1 MDEHRS
7 DVTHQPDP
15 AHGAG
20 RAHPA
25 APATGPVAGAAPGS
39 EAGGRKPALEG
50 AAAAE
55 AAAAVIAGD
64 GHPNPLPG
72 GASPHP
78 LDFARRLEG
87 KLVFTPGPTEVSPRV
102 REAMALPVA
111 NSDLDPEFAGL
122 YRATCAALQQL
133 LHTRHDVLILA
144 GEGLLGLEAAIA
156 SLVEPGDR
164 VLALA
169 NGLYGHGF
177 ADFARDY
184 GADVT
189 VFEADDRRPLDPDAL
204 RRFLRDQRPFKLATL
219 VHCETPTG
227 LTNPVDRLLPVL
239 HEHGIL
245 TVMDSVSAIAA
256 EPLETDAWHAD
267 VVLGG
272 SQKALS
278 APPGLAFLSVSPAAW
293 QAMERRRQKIR
304 GVYLNLLLWREQWL
318 ERGIFPY
325 TPSTSDVY
333 ALHAAVEAALAE
345 GEHARLARHDRLARA
360 IRAAG
365 EAAGLEL
372 YPDPRAAARS
382 VTAWLIPEPLRAR
395 DEEIRRAMWE
405 RHGVMIAGS
414 WGAGAGRIW
423 RAGHMGENARP
434 EKAQRFV
441 AALTATLAE
450 FGWKLPGDP
459 EAACREVLASQP

>member
-1 MDEHRS
+1 MD
-7 DVTHQPDP
+7 
-15 AHGAG
+15 
-20 RAHPA
+20 
-25 APATGPVAGAAPGS
+25 
-39 EAGGRKPALEG
+39 
-50 AAAAE
+50 
-55 AAAAVIAGD
+55 
-64 GHPNPLPG
+64 PNLL
-72 GASPHP
+72 A
-78 LDFARRLEG
+78 FARRLEER
-87 KLVFTPGPTEVSPRV
+87 LVFTPGPTEVSPRV

-111 NSDLDPEFAGL
+111 NSDLDPDFAAL
-122 YRATCAALQQL
+122 YRATCAGLQEL
-133 LHTRHDVLILA
+133 LHTRSDVLILA

-184 GADVT
+184 GAEVT
-189 VFEADDRRPLDPDAL
+189 VFEAPDRQPLDPDAL
-204 RRFLRDQRPFKLATL
+204 RRFLRDQKPFKLATL

-227 LTNPVDRLLPVL
+227 LTNPVDRILPVL

-256 EPLETDAWHAD
+256 EPLEADAWHAD

-278 APPGLAFLSVSPAAW
+278 APPGLALLSVSRAAW
-293 QAMERRRQKIR
+293 EAMARRRTPIR
-304 GVYLNLLLWREQWL
+304 GVYLNLRLWKDLWL
-318 ERGIFPY
+318 EKGEFPY

-333 ALHAAVEAALAE
+333 ALYAAVADALAE
-345 GEHARLARHDRLARA
+345 GEAARLARHERLARA

-372 YPDPRAAARS
+372 YPEPRAAARA
-382 VTAWLIPEPLRAR
+382 VTAWLIPNDLRPR
-395 DEEIRRAMWE
+395 EQEIRRFMWE
-405 RHGVMIAGS
+405 EHGVLMAGS
-414 WGAGAGRIW
+414 WGDAAGRVW

-434 EKAQRFV
+434 EKGERFV
-441 AALTATLAE
+441 RALAATLRH
-450 FGWKLPGDP
+450 FGWQLPGDP
-459 EAACREVLASQP
+459 VAAYREALGSGGAPGAGSGG

>member
-1 MDEHRS
+1 M
-7 DVTHQPDP
+7 TQPI
-15 AHGAG
+15 AERGAG
-20 RAHPA
+20 R
-25 APATGPVAGAAPGS
+25 TS
-39 EAGGRKPALEG
+39 R
-50 AAAAE
+50 
-55 AAAAVIAGD
+55 
-64 GHPNPLPG
+64 
-72 GASPHP
+72 HP
-78 LDFARRLEG
+78 LDFARRLEER
-87 KLVFTPGPTEVSPRV
+87 LVFTPGPTEVSPRV

-111 NSDLDPEFAGL
+111 NSDLDPDFAEL
-122 YRATCAALQQL
+122 YRATCAGLQKL

-184 GADVT
+184 GAEVT
-189 VFEADDRRPLDPDAL
+189 VFEADDRRPLDPDEL
-204 RRFLRDQRPFKLATL
+204 RRFLRQEKPFKLATL

-227 LTNPVDRLLPVL
+227 LTNPVDRLLPIL
-239 HEHGIL
+239 HEHGIV

-256 EPLETDAWHAD
+256 EPLEADAWHAD

-293 QAMERRRQKIR
+293 EAMERRRTRIR

-318 ERGIFPY
+318 GQGVFPY

-333 ALHAAVEAALAE
+333 ALYAAVEAALAE
-345 GEHARLARHDRLARA
+345 GEEARLARHQRLARA

-372 YPDPRAAARS
+372 YPEPRAAARS
-382 VTAWLIPEPLRAR
+382 VTAWLVPDALRDREA
-395 DEEIRRAMWE
+395 EIRRAMWE
-405 RHGVMIAGS
+405 RHGVMMAGS
-414 WGAGAGRIW
+414 WGPAAGKVW

-434 EKAQRFV
+434 EKGERFV
-441 AALTATLAE
+441 RALAATLTE
-450 FGWKLPGDP
+450 FGWKMPADP
-459 EAACREVLASQP
+459 VEAYRQAL